1 MKKNQDGIALII
13 VIFISALALILVGLM
28 LWLVLGGTK
37 ISGMSSQYK
46 SASDA
51 AKGASSIVIS
61 MLKFDSPTP
70 DLPANDYSIAN
81 PTCMTIKL
89 EKPTIAWNNWSCSDS
104 KPDITIQLGSYTV
117 YATIVL
123 TQVIL
128 PKANNA
134 PTIYFYTVKVH
145 AFNNQNESSN
155 ITFVYKISR

>member
-13 VIFISALALILVGLM
+13 VIFISTLALILVGLM

-37 ISGMSSQYK
+37 ISSMSSQYK

-51 AKGASSIVIS
+51 AKGASNIVIS

-89 EKPTIAWNNWSCSDS
+89 EKPAIAWSNWSCSS
-104 KPDITIQLGSYTV
+104 SEPDITIQLGSYTV
-117 YATIVL
+117 YTTIVL

-128 PKANNA
+128 PQKNNA
-134 PTIYFYTVKVH
+134 PVTYFYTVKVH

>member
-13 VIFISALALILVGLM
+13 VIFISALALILVSLM

-70 DLPANDYSIAN
+70 DLPTNDYSIAN
-81 PTCMTIKL
+81 PTCMAIKL
-89 EKPTIAWNNWSCSDS
+89 EKPTIAWSNWNCSNA
-104 KPDITIQLGSYTV
+104 KPDIIIQLGSYTV
-117 YATIVL
+117 YATIIL

-128 PKANNA
+128 PQKNNA
-134 PTIYFYTVKVH
+134 PVTYFYTVKVH
-145 AFNNQNESSN
+145 AFSNQNESSN

>member
-89 EKPTIAWNNWSCSDS
+89 EKPTIAWSNWNCSNS
-104 KPDITIQLGSYTV
+104 NPDITIKLGSYTV
-117 YATIVL
+117 YATIIL

-128 PKANNA
+128 PQKNNA
-134 PTIYFYTVKVH
+134 PITYFYTVKVH
-145 AFNNQNESSN
+145 AFNNQHESSN
-155 ITFVYKISR
+155 INFVYKISR

>member
-13 VIFISALALILVGLM
+13 VIFISTLALILVGLM
-28 LWLVLGGTK
+28 LWLTLGGTK

-70 DLPANDYSIAN
+70 DLPSNDYSIAD
-81 PTCMTIKL
+81 PTCMTVKL
-89 EKPTIAWNNWSCSDS
+89 EKPTIAWNNWNCSDS
-104 KPDITIQLGSYTV
+104 NPDITIHLGSYTV

-128 PKANNA
+128 PQKNNA
-134 PTIYFYTVKVH
+134 PTTYFYTVKVH